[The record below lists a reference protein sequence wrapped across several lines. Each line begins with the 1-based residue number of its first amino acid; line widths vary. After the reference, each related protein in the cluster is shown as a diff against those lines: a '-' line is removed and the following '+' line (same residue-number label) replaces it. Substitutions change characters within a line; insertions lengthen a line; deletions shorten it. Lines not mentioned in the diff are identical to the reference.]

1 MNLSGSIYYS
11 DTDSIVTNIKLLEK
25 FVSSTELGKFKL
37 EHNIKHGIFIT
48 GKTYCTI
55 TDENKFI
62 NKAKIKITKLYKL
75 LFIIK

>member
-1 MNLSGSIYYS
+1 M
-11 DTDSIVTNIKLLEK
+11 
-25 FVSSTELGKFKL
+25 VSPIELGKLKL

-48 GKTYCTI
+48 DKTYCTI

-62 NKAKIKITKLYKL
+62 NKAKIKITKLYIL